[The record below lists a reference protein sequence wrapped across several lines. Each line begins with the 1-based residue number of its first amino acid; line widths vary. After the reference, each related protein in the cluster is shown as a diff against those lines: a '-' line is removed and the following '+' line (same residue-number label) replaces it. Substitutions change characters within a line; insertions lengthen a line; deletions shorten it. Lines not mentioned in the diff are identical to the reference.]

1 MTQRQLA
8 EKYDGPGCSDI
19 SPFYEWLPLL
29 LLTQLHG
36 QLLQRMSRI
45 LLLLRKDNVKCWNK
59 AKRHAANLVELGECP
74 RVAVRLCDV
83 VLE

>member
-8 EKYDGPGCSDI
+8 EKYDDPRCLNI

-36 QLLQRMSRI
+36 QLLQHMSRPVVI
-45 LLLLRKDNVKCWNK
+45 VIVLIKVNDEPRFG
-59 AKRHAANLVELGECP
+59 LVDETIS
-74 RVAVRLCDV
+74 
-83 VLE
+83 

>member
-8 EKYDGPGCSDI
+8 EKYDGPGCSNI

-36 QLLQRMSRI
+36 QLLQRIIVIMG
-45 LLLLRKDNVKCWNK
+45 
-59 AKRHAANLVELGECP
+59 VEITNRESNGNGNQT
-74 RVAVRLCDV
+74 
-83 VLE
+83 

>member
-1 MTQRQLA
+1 MALY
-8 EKYDGPGCSDI
+8 KY
-19 SPFYEWLPLL
+19 LL
-29 LLTQLHG
+29 LLL
-36 QLLQRMSRI
+36 

>member
-8 EKYDGPGCSDI
+8 EKYDGPGCSNI

-36 QLLQRMSRI
+36 QLLHYYYYYLKVR
-45 LLLLRKDNVKCWNK
+45 NVDLGDEQEVTDCTTSSSE
-59 AKRHAANLVELGECP
+59 KRTQHGTL
-74 RVAVRLCDV
+74 
-83 VLE
+83 

>member
-8 EKYDGPGCSDI
+8 EKYDGPECSNI

-36 QLLQRMSRI
+36 QLLQRIIRTIIGLGLWLGFSVSKSFGASEALQR
-45 LLLLRKDNVKCWNK
+45 C
-59 AKRHAANLVELGECP
+59 LVT
-74 RVAVRLCDV
+74 
-83 VLE
+83 